1 MNNISVT
8 LNQLETNSDLLED
21 CINKLTLTHNQLIDL
36 IKQLPQ
42 SALSW
47 QPLVNTPNIGTLL
60 LHIAYSEAF
69 LSGQTVSQDAKQYL
83 WDDTKP
89 NNLSSVPNKSLN
101 WYLDLLDT
109 IHYHTLEK
117 IKRLSSTSYLSINT
131 LEGISKDYPVN
142 WVIWHLIS
150 HKSHHQGQIELLKN
164 WHRQAYSPVYA

>member
-1 MNNISVT
+1 MNNIFVA
-8 LNQLETNSDLLED
+8 LNQLETSSDLLED

-60 LHIAYSEAF
+60 LHIAYSEV
-69 LSGQTVSQDAKQYL
+69 LWSGQPLNQEAKQYL

-89 NNLSSVPNKSLN
+89 NNLSFAPNKSLN
-101 WYLDLLDT
+101 WYLDLLET
-109 IHYHTLEK
+109 INYHTLEK
-117 IKRLSSTSYLSINT
+117 IKYLSSVSYLSIKT
-131 LEGISKDYPVN
+131 PEGVSKDYPVN

-150 HKSHHQGQIELLKN
+150 HKSHHQGQVELLKN
-164 WHRQAYSPVYA
+164 WHKQAYSPVYA